1 MTTRLDAEETASTRS
16 EKVLAVVLA
25 VFLLIG
31 TCWFYVQVA
40 DWVAGEE
47 RWDYTAAEQTA
58 IDDFVE
64 ADDAAWRAEEERD
77 QRLTDLDQA
86 RADLDLA
93 LGQGDETDELR
104 TRYEV
109 AQQAY
114 TTAREDAD
122 EARDAA
128 DAAQEKADAAEDS
141 YAERTGEQSGV
152 YWVVALIRLVFVG
165 ALLGGTLRLLSV
177 TRQRES
183 RYLVLALAG
192 VVTAAVMALVFAVD
206 YITDYVDLL
215 DLGPIVL
222 SVLGA
227 AATIAAFV
235 GLQRYLARRVPRSRV
250 RKGECPF
257 CAFPVRTAGQ
267 DAGPHCE
274 GCGREVVAACSTC
287 AAPRRVGTPHCGH
300 CGSA

>member
-1 MTTRLDAEETASTRS
+1 MTTRVDAEETASTRS

-58 IDDFVE
+58 IDDAVE

-93 LGQGDETDELR
+93 LSQGDETDELQG
-104 TRYEV
+104 RYDV

-114 TTAREDAD
+114 TTARADAD

-128 DAAQEKADAAEDS
+128 DAAQEKADAAERS

-152 YWVVALIRLVFVG
+152 YWVVALIRLAFVG

-206 YITDYVDLL
+206 YVTDYVDLL

-227 AATIAAFV
+227 GATIAAFV
-235 GLQRYLARRVPRSRV
+235 GLQKYLARRVPRSRV

-257 CAFPVRTAGQ
+257 CGFPVR

-274 GCGREVVAACSTC
+274 GCGREVVAACTTC
-287 AAPRRVGTPHCGH
+287 EAPRRVGSPHCGH

>member
-1 MTTRLDAEETASTRS
+1 MTTRVDAEESASTRS

-58 IDDFVE
+58 IDDYTVAEDE
-64 ADDAAWRAEEERD
+64 AFEAEDERD
-77 QRLTDLDQA
+77 QRLTDLEQA

-93 LGQGDETDELR
+93 VSQGDVTDDLR
-104 TRYEV
+104 TRYET

-114 TTAREDAD
+114 ETAKAEAD
-122 EARDAA
+122 EARTVA
-128 DAAQEKADAAEDS
+128 DAAGDEAAAAEQA
-141 YAERTGEQSGV
+141 YAERTGDQSGV
-152 YWVVALIRLVFVG
+152 YWVVALLRLVFVG
-165 ALLGGTLRLLSV
+165 ALLAGTLRLLSV

-206 YITDYVDLL
+206 YVTDYVDLL

-227 AATIAAFV
+227 GATIAAFV
-235 GLQRYLARRVPRSRV
+235 GLQRYLARRVPRPRV

-257 CAFPVRTAGQ
+257 CAFPVRTAGL

-287 AAPRRVGTPHCGH
+287 EAPRRVGTPHCAR
-300 CGSA
+300 CGNA